1 MISDGRYLTLNCL
14 YRLRCHDTAFYWEH
28 PLVVLLD
35 FLAALQ
41 LFLLKVMMKNTSF
54 SFTAS
59 VNCFSLLGSCFDAWA
74 GCDNNYRHSPSS
86 SAPLIRV
93 ALISADDCNYLI
105 IEKINKISHLTAP
118 ADALSL
124 SDLELNLCNIC
135 KRWRKIA
142 RSKTGAQD

>member
-1 MISDGRYLTLNCL
+1 MPGLDVIIIT
-14 YRLRCHDTAFYWEH
+14 DTIPARD
-28 PLVVLLD
+28 LL
-35 FLAALQ
+35 
-41 LFLLKVMMKNTSF
+41 
-54 SFTAS
+54 
-59 VNCFSLLGSCFDAWA
+59 
-74 GCDNNYRHSPSS
+74 
-86 SAPLIRV
+86 SAPLIRG